1 MRGDDG
7 GGGDFEDYGT
17 VVADS
22 SPCFHC
28 DVARTDYVVDPWGD
42 VGNDPEKIENVH
54 TETGDWG
61 CIVVVAVI
69 LVTDDLPAMNKMM
82 LRLRWRVVVDSWAR
96 PARRRRAAPVRIEMR
111 AAAPLLVPPR
121 NAVATLW
128 STPAVAKC
136 IVVWMDGCTI
146 ARKFTNSNQK
156 SDSDKKQFQPAQQTI
171 SAGRHD
177 VQSPTRS
184 QMVQLQI
191 IKIPFRQIV
200 DRFDFVHGRHGR
212 QRPRFIFLQLVEFR
226 RRQ

>member
-28 DVARTDYVVDPWGD
+28 DAARMDYVVDPWGD

-61 CIVVVAVI
+61 CIVVVI
-69 LVTDDLPAMNKMM
+69 LVTDDLPVMNKMI

-136 IVVWMDGCTI
+136 IVVWMD
-146 ARKFTNSNQK
+146 APLRENS
-156 SDSDKKQFQPAQQTI
+156 
-171 SAGRHD
+171 
-177 VQSPTRS
+177 
-184 QMVQLQI
+184 
-191 IKIPFRQIV
+191 QIV
-200 DRFDFVHGRHGR
+200 TES
-212 QRPRFIFLQLVEFR
+212 QTE
-226 RRQ
+226 